1 MALKLSLLLQ
11 AVDRISAP
19 VRKVRDSVQRMGDG
33 VERAARKVNR
43 AGRPVDRLGGKV
55 QGLRNKMLA
64 MLVAANRAAGPNGI
78 DLLGRAS
85 DKAGY
90 AVGSLIRKLGGA
102 ALGLA
107 KWGAA
112 AGAGATGFAI
122 FDMFKTAGQFE
133 QFQIMLEN
141 MEGSAEKA
149 RKSMDWVK
157 RFAKETPY
165 ELEQVM
171 AAFVQLKAYGIDPMD
186 GTLRSLGDGAAGMNK
201 DLMAAVEALAD
212 GVTGEFERLKE
223 FGIRA
228 RTEGDRVTLSYM
240 RNGKEVTVQ
249 AKKNAAELKAA
260 IVGAMGIR
268 FDGMMARQSKTF
280 FGMISNLKDQWTGFL
295 NRVAEAG
302 VFDKVKARLEQI
314 LARIETMAA
323 DGRLEDWAQRIG
335 DKLERAFDWGYK
347 FVTET
352 DWQAV
357 ADGMAAIVSVLGTII
372 SFIGRAASAWSRWQ
386 ADVQR
391 KQLENIRDG
400 WLTSSE
406 DRAAA
411 QRGLAELDAREGR
424 APRRRPA
431 SRPKAGSWLENMGKP
446 ISPRA
451 AMPRAKL
458 PNSPRASA
466 EQVNVG
472 GKATVLVEVKGQA
485 TARLADFSKKGDVPW
500 SIQVARSNWVPS

>member
-43 AGRPVDRLGGKV
+43 AGGPVDRLGGKV

-90 AVGSLIRKLGGA
+90 AVGSLLRKLGGA

-302 VFDKVKARLEQI
+302 VFDKVKGRLEQI

-357 ADGMAAIVSVLGTII
+357 ADGMQAIVSVLGTII
-372 SFIGRAASAWSRWQ
+372 AFIGRAASAWSRWQ

-411 QRGLAELDAREGR
+411 QRGLAELDAREGS
-424 APRRRPA
+424 APRRAPA
-431 SRPKAGSWLENMGKP
+431 KRPKAGSWLESMGRP
-446 ISPRA
+446 ISPRVA
-451 AMPRAKL
+451 APRAKV
-458 PNSPRASA
+458 PGSPSTSA
-466 EQVNVG
+466 DKVQVG
-472 GKATVLVEVKGQA
+472 GKATLEVRVSGGA
-485 TARLADFSKKGDVPW
+485 SARLSDFKQTGDVPW
-500 SIQVARSNWVPS
+500 SIQIARSNGKPA

>member
-19 VRKVRDSVQRMGDG
+19 VRRVQESVQRMGDR
-33 VERAARKVNR
+33 VERAARKVDR
-43 AGRPVDRLGGKV
+43 ASAPMSRLGSKV
-55 QGLRNKMLA
+55 DALRGKMLG

-90 AVGSLIRKLGGA
+90 AVGSLIRKMGGA
-102 ALGLA
+102 AVGLA

-112 AGAGATGFAI
+112 AGAGATGFAL

-141 MEGSAEKA
+141 MEGSADKA

-212 GVTGEFERLKE
+212 AVTGEFERLKE

-228 RTEGDRVTLSYM
+228 RTEGDKVTLTYM
-240 RNGKEVTVQ
+240 RNGKEITVQ
-249 AKKNAAELKAA
+249 AKKNANELRAA
-260 IVGAMGIR
+260 VVGAMSVR

-295 NRVAEAG
+295 NRVADAG
-302 VFDKVKARLEQI
+302 VFDKVKGRLDTIIQ
-314 LARIETMAA
+314 RIDRMAA
-323 DGRLEDWAQRIG
+323 NGTLDAWAQRIG
-335 DKLERAFDWGYK
+335 DKLEQAFDWGWK
-347 FVTET
+347 VAEET
-352 DWQAV
+352 DWEGVGNDLARAAEAAV
-357 ADGMAAIVSVLGTII
+357 KLADAILTIASAAGKVKRGGANITYGMDWLLLGTKEADKNWE
-372 SFIGRAASAWSRWQ
+372 RAYP
-386 ADVQR
+386 DE
-391 KQLENIRDG
+391 K
-400 WLTSSE
+400 
-406 DRAAA
+406 
-411 QRGLAELDAREGR
+411 
-424 APRRRPA
+424 RRPSDYEQRRQRRLKPGGA
-431 SRPKAGSWLENMGKP
+431 RPAGMSP
-446 ISPRA
+446 SVSPRA
-451 AMPRAKL
+451 TMPRPKL

-466 EQVNVG
+466 DKVQVG
-472 GKATVLVEVKGQA
+472 GKALLEVKVSGGA
-485 TARLADFSKKGDVPW
+485 SARLTEFKQTGNVPW
-500 SIQVARSNWVPS
+500 SIQIARSNGKPA

>member
-19 VRKVRDSVQRMGDG
+19 VRRVQESVQRMGDR
-33 VERAARKVNR
+33 VERAASK
-43 AGRPVDRLGGKV
+43 VDRASAPMSRLGSKV
-55 QGLRNKMLA
+55 DALRGKMLG

-85 DKAGY
+85 DKAGF
-90 AVGSLIRKLGGA
+90 AVGRLIRKMGGA
-102 ALGLA
+102 AVGLA

-112 AGAGATGFAI
+112 AGAGATGFAL

-141 MEGSAEKA
+141 MEGSADKA

-201 DLMAAVEALAD
+201 ELMAAVEALAD
-212 GVTGEFERLKE
+212 AATGEFERLKE

-228 RTEGDRVTLSYM
+228 RTEGDKVTLTYM
-240 RNGKEVTVQ
+240 RNGKEITVQ
-249 AKKNAAELKAA
+249 AKKNANELRAA
-260 IVGAMGIR
+260 VVGAMSVR

-295 NRVAEAG
+295 NRVADAG
-302 VFDKVKARLEQI
+302 VFDKVKGRLDTIIQ
-314 LARIETMAA
+314 RVDTMAQNGKLDAWA
-323 DGRLEDWAQRIG
+323 DRIG
-335 DKLERAFDWGYK
+335 NKLEEAFDWGWR
-347 FVTET
+347 FVEET
-352 DWQAV
+352 DWA
-357 ADGMAAIVSVLGTII
+357 GAATDLE
-372 SFIGRAASAWSRWQ
+372 RAASAAGKLADAILTIASAAGKVKRRGANITYGMDWLLLGTKEADRNWQ
-386 ADVQR
+386 RMYPDE
-391 KQLENIRDG
+391 K
-400 WLTSSE
+400 
-406 DRAAA
+406 
-411 QRGLAELDAREGR
+411 
-424 APRRRPA
+424 RRPTDYEQRRQRRLKPVGP
-431 SRPKAGSWLENMGKP
+431 RPAGMPPLV
-446 ISPRA
+446 SPRA
-451 AMPRAKL
+451 TMPRPKL

-466 EQVNVG
+466 DKVQVG
-472 GKATVLVEVKGQA
+472 GKATLEVKVSGGA
-485 TARLADFSKKGDVPW
+485 SARLSDFKQTGDVPW
-500 SIQVARSNWVPS
+500 SIQIARSNGKPA

>member
-19 VRKVRDSVQRMGDG
+19 VRRVRDSVQRMGDG

-43 AGRPVDRLGGKV
+43 AGGPVDRLGSKV
-55 QGLRNKMLA
+55 QTLRGKMLA

-112 AGAGATGFAI
+112 AGAGATGFAL

-133 QFQIMLEN
+133 DFEIMLTN
-141 MEGSAEKA
+141 LEGSSEKA
-149 RKSMDWVK
+149 RQSMAWVQK
-157 RFAKETPY
+157 FAEKTPY
-165 ELEQVM
+165 SLEEVM
-171 AAFVQLKAYGIDPMD
+171 EAFVQLKAYGIDPM
-186 GTLRSLGDGAAGMNK
+186 GGALVALGDTAAGMNK
-201 DLMAAVEALAD
+201 RLMDAVEALAD
-212 GVTGEFERLKE
+212 AETGEFERLKS
-223 FGIRA
+223 FAIR
-228 RTEGDRVTLSYM
+228 TKVEGDKVTFSYQK
-240 RNGKEVTVQ
+240 NGKAIEKV
-249 AKKNAAELKAA
+249 AKNQSAA
-260 IVGAMGIR
+260 IRGVLIEVMGGK
-268 FDGMMARQSKTF
+268 FLGMMDQKSKGF
-280 FGMISNLKDQWTGFL
+280 NGLVRNMGDKWTQFL
-295 NRVAEAG
+295 NMVAGAG
-302 VFDKVKARLEQI
+302 VFDKVKGRLEEI
-314 LARIETMAA
+314 LARVDTMAS
-323 DGRLEDWAQRIG
+323 DGRLQAWAERIG

-357 ADGMAAIVSVLGTII
+357 ADGMQAIVSVLGTII
-372 SFIGRAASAWSRWQ
+372 AFIGRAASAWSRWQ

-400 WLTSSE
+400 WFTSSE

-411 QRGLAELDAREGR
+411 VRGLQELDARQNGT
-424 APRRRPA
+424 PRRRPA
-431 SRPKAGSWLENMGKP
+431 SRPKPGSWLDNMSKP

-451 AMPRAKL
+451 AMPRAKV
-458 PNSPRASA
+458 PGSPSASA
-466 EQVNVG
+466 DKVQVG
-472 GKATVLVEVKGQA
+472 GKATLVVDVRGQA
-485 TARLADFSKKGDVPW
+485 TARMSDFTKTGDVAW
-500 SIQVARSNWVPS
+500 SIQIARSNGKPA

>member
-19 VRKVRDSVQRMGDG
+19 VRRVQERVQKMGEG
-33 VERAARKVNR
+33 VERAARKVDR
-43 AGRPVDRLGGKV
+43 AGGRMDRFGGKA
-55 QGLRNKMLA
+55 QALRNKLLGV
-64 MLVAANRAAGPNGI
+64 LVAANRAGGPNGL
-78 DLLGRAS
+78 DLLGKAS

-90 AVGSLIRKLGGA
+90 AVGRLLRKMGGA
-102 ALGLA
+102 TLGLA

-112 AGAGATGFAI
+112 AGAGATGFAL

-249 AKKNAAELKAA
+249 AKKNAAELKDA

-280 FGMISNLKDQWTGFL
+280 FGMVSNLKDQWTGFL

-302 VFDKVKARLEQI
+302 VFDKVK
-314 LARIETMAA
+314 
-323 DGRLEDWAQRIG
+323 GRLDTILQRVERMAQNGTLDVWAERIG
-335 DKLERAFDWGYK
+335 NKLEDAFDWGWK
-347 FVTET
+347 FAEET
-352 DWQAV
+352 DWQGV
-357 ADGMAAIVSVLGTII
+357 GDDLS
-372 SFIGRAASAWSRWQ
+372 RAADAAGKLADAILTIAGAAGKVKRIGANITYGMDWLMLGSRE
-386 ADVQR
+386 ADKNWER
-391 KQLENIRDG
+391 MYPDEK
-400 WLTSSE
+400 
-406 DRAAA
+406 
-411 QRGLAELDAREGR
+411 
-424 APRRRPA
+424 RRPSDYEQRRKRRVA
-431 SRPKAGSWLENMGKP
+431 PSPAARPGLPSAGG
-446 ISPRA
+446 PRPSL
-451 AMPRAKL
+451 PRPKL
-458 PNSPRASA
+458 PNSPRAAA
-466 EQVNVG
+466 EKVQVG
-472 GKATVLVEVKGQA
+472 GQAKLVIDVRGQA
-485 TARLADFSKKGDVPW
+485 TARLSEFNKKGDVPW
-500 SIQVARSNWVPS
+500 SIQIARSNWVPA

>member
-19 VRKVRDSVQRMGDG
+19 VRRVRESVQRMGDG

-43 AGRPVDRLGGKV
+43 AGGPVDRLGSKV
-55 QGLRNKMLA
+55 QTLRGKMLA

-112 AGAGATGFAI
+112 AGAGATGFAL

-141 MEGSAEKA
+141 MEGSADKA

-201 DLMAAVEALAD
+201 DLLAAVEALAD
-212 GVTGEFERLKE
+212 AVTGEFERLKE

-228 RTEGDRVTLSYM
+228 RTEGDKVTLTYM
-240 RNGKEVTVQ
+240 RNGKEISVQ
-249 AKKNAAELKAA
+249 AKKNANELRAA
-260 IVGAMGIR
+260 VVGAMSAR

-302 VFDKVKARLEQI
+302 VFDKVKGRLEEI
-314 LARIETMAA
+314 LARVETMVS
-323 DGRLEDWAQRIG
+323 DGRLQAWAERIG

-357 ADGMAAIVSVLGTII
+357 ADGMQAIVSVLGSII

-400 WLTSSE
+400 WFTSSQ
-406 DRAAA
+406 DRAGAV
-411 QRGLAELDAREGR
+411 RGLQELDAQQSG
-424 APRRRPA
+424 AARRKAA
-431 SRPKAGSWLENMGKP
+431 SRPKPGSWLDNMSKP

-451 AMPRAKL
+451 AMPRAKV
-458 PNSPRASA
+458 PGSPSASA
-466 EQVNVG
+466 DKVQVG
-472 GKATVLVEVKGQA
+472 GKATLVVDVRGQA
-485 TARLADFSKKGDVPW
+485 TARMSDFTKTGDVSW
-500 SIQVARSNWVPS
+500 SIQIARSNGKPA